1 MEIIGRQLEGFK
13 DIEINKILENKKIF
27 SSLQLYKCILGLN
40 PSESKIFGYIMN
52 NKNITTAELSSLF
65 KMDRSSIQ
73 RALQTLTN
81 LKLIRRDSM
90 SMKNYVVSKN
100 LNPLNKKG
108 YVYVY
113 NSEHMGS
120 IKKELKGLLDKWYES
135 MLAYIENL
143 DYLAKLGV

>member
-90 SMKNYVVSKN
+90 SMKNYVESKN